1 MPDNARLNP
10 PRRWRYTAVD
20 LEGKLHKGVA
30 EARDYDA
37 LYTRLRQGE
46 LFLQTAVQEGG
57 EGRRRLLKAKE
68 LASFCQELST
78 LLDAGVNAVRALTII
93 SQEEPLA
100 KPLRDIYS
108 ALLSEVR
115 KGSSL
120 SSAAEAQGVFP
131 DLMIGML
138 RAGEE
143 NGDLP
148 GVTARLAA
156 HYTQEHK
163 TRQQAVSALMYPCFL
178 AALAL
183 GAVIVIF
190 TFVLPEFEDLF
201 AGMESL
207 PAFTVGLMALSDFLT
222 QRWYVAIAGVAA
234 LAVLIRGLFAIPQV
248 RLAWDRWKLKTRL
261 LGLGRICSVIC
272 TARLAR
278 TISSLYSSGVPL
290 VSALQTARDTV
301 GNRYIAGQF
310 DGVVARVRAGESL
323 SASLGEVD
331 GLRRKL
337 RGTIQVGEETGRLGP
352 MLDSAADN
360 MEYDSRQA
368 TKRLLTILEPVLIV
382 LMALAVGVIIIGVM
396 LPIINSYGAIEGSA
410 NL

>member
-1 MPDNARLNP
+1 MPDNPKPAAS
-10 PRRWRYTAVD
+10 RRWRYTAVD
-20 LEGKLHKGVA
+20 LEGNLHKGAA

-37 LYTRLRQGE
+37 LYARLRQE
-46 LFLQTAVQEGG
+46 DLYLQTAVREGG
-57 EGRRRLLKAKE
+57 EGRRPLLKAKE
-68 LASFCQELST
+68 LASLCQELST
-78 LLDAGVNAVRALTII
+78 LLDAGVNVVRALTIV
-93 SQEEPLA
+93 SQEESLP
-100 KPLRDIYS
+100 KPLREIYGG
-108 ALLSEVR
+108 LLAEVR
-115 KGSSL
+115 KGNSL
-120 SSAAEAQGVFP
+120 SSAAEGQGVFP
-131 DLMIGML
+131 DLMTGML

-163 TRQQAVSALMYPCFL
+163 TRQQVVSAMMYPCFL
-178 AALAL
+178 AVLAM

-207 PAFTVGLMALSDFLT
+207 PAFTVGLMALSGFLT
-222 QRWYVAIAGVAA
+222 RRWYAAVAGVAA
-234 LAVLIRGLFAIPQV
+234 LAVLIRILFAVPRI

-278 TISSLYSSGVPL
+278 SVSSLYSSGVPL
-290 VSALQTARDTV
+290 VAALQTARDTV

-310 DGVVARVRAGESL
+310 DGVVARVRTGESL

-331 GLRRKL
+331 GLQRKL
-337 RGTIQVGEETGRLGP
+337 RGIIQVGEETGRLGP

-360 MEYDSRQA
+360 MEYDSQQA
-368 TKRLLTILEPVLIV
+368 AKRLVAILEPVLIV
-382 LMALAVGVIIIGVM
+382 IMALAVGVIIIGVM

-410 NL
+410 GL